1 MSDSTT
7 HFLERSK
14 TLSQTANEHS
24 RAGAQACILINGGAA
39 TAVIAYLAK
48 DKIDPA
54 IVPDVTYSLA
64 GYAVGVFAAAV
75 MLLFATLCLERW
87 TMYWLARAGEGGG
100 SDQFARSADRWWN
113 AYIFAAIVTVAMFF
127 GASIWLARVLAR
139 MPVPLPCGIG

>member
-87 TMYWLARAGEGGG
+87 TMSSSNPVRSLPMSGKVKARA
-100 SDQFARSADRWWN
+100 SQR
-113 AYIFAAIVTVAMFF
+113 
-127 GASIWLARVLAR
+127 L
-139 MPVPLPCGIG
+139 